1 MNPTTN
7 PTTNPVRVWD
17 LPVRLGHW
25 TLAGAFAVAW
35 LTADS
40 ESWRQV
46 HVWAGYVMA
55 AVILLRLVWGVV
67 GTRHARFSTFLHR
80 PAAVLDYLK
89 SLPTSRPQHWTGHNP
104 AGGYAIVAL
113 LALGL
118 ATAGSGW
125 LTFNDVGGEWL
136 EEGHEAL
143 AEVLLAVVGLHLA
156 GVAVSSLLHGE
167 NLVRAMVT
175 GYKGRAPGRTRGGRS
190 RSRADGRAGSWGV

>member
-1 MNPTTN
+1 MG
-7 PTTNPVRVWD
+7 PVRVWD
-17 LPVRLGHW
+17 PVVRLGHW

-35 LTADS
+35 VTADS
-40 ESWRQV
+40 ESWRLV

-67 GTRHARFSTFLHR
+67 GTRYARFSSFLHR
-80 PAAVLDYLK
+80 PAAVLAYLK

-118 ATAGSGW
+118 AAAGSGW
-125 LTFNDVGGEWL
+125 LVYNEVGGEWM

-143 AEVLLAVVGLHLA
+143 AEALLAVVGLHLA

-175 GYKGRAPGRTRGGRS
+175 GWKGAAPDGSTRG
-190 RSRADGRAGSWGV
+190 DHAGSRRRLSRP